1 MTKRDV
7 HNGKPYAGNPHM
19 RFDDGE
25 DASAT
30 SRCGSLFCKR
40 LLPRAFCMV
49 VQILGLSASVFG
61 GVRPY
66 EFEWANRT
74 RDDRPVLL
82 PLESA
87 KGWTCRWS
95 QATGRVETARE
106 HLLFGD
112 GVMRITHIIRQV
124 SFCDKEGE
132 VDRVGIVALTGDG
145 DVDLVKISKIINES
159 GYEGYLSVEFE
170 GWEDP
175 LFACPRAIK
184 NVKTLL
190 RG

>member
-1 MTKRDV
+1 
-7 HNGKPYAGNPHM
+7 M

-49 VQILGLSASVFG
+49 VQILGLCASVFG

-66 EFEWANRT
+66 EFEWADRT

-95 QATGRVETARE
+95 QSTGRVETARE

-112 GVMRITHIIRQV
+112 GVMRITYKALGGGAPVLKILPSKPVKVAAGFDTLSIWIYGNMPYRQNPADPTPGV
-124 SFCDKEGE
+124 LVTADFLDADGRPFS
-132 VDRVGIVALTGDG
+132 VDIYRLAH
-145 DVDLVKISKIINES
+145 
-159 GYEGYLSVEFE
+159 
-170 GWEDP
+170 
-175 LFACPRAIK
+175 
-184 NVKTLL
+184 
-190 RG
+190 